1 MKNIFKY
8 LTILVI
14 TLGLSSCSDYLD
26 INDPVNDPSA
36 STVTPDL
43 ILAGAMTRTY
53 SAQGVTMNR
62 LGNVFMNN
70 WSANV
75 NSFTGGF
82 NEEYQL
88 ILSSNFYSAIWDN
101 TYLRVKNF
109 DLIIDSEF
117 LNYENHKAIAKIMKS
132 FYMQYIVDLYG
143 DCPYSQAFDLETS
156 TPAYDNDQA
165 IYRSLITEIDGAI
178 DLINNNTVTTLPVG
192 EEDVIFDGDMSM
204 WVKMA
209 NTLKLRILMRQA
221 TLAETDGETATYLNE
236 QFANLDQDFLT
247 TSAVVQ
253 PGYNNNEGLQNPFYS
268 THGFD
273 TAGNMTTTNRF
284 IRASQYAQE
293 FLDGT
298 LTGVTDQR
306 ITSIYAP
313 IPGAT
318 TPTGV
323 VGVDQDIDSGDP
335 NIPAEI
341 SGLGTGLIIDS
352 SQDGYIMLAAESY
365 FLQAEAAFRGYI
377 SGDAKALFQSGI
389 MASFAHYGLDGTAYI
404 TQSNTVPELGWD
416 GSSNKIEAIMTQKW
430 IATNGINGI
439 ESWVEYVRTGYPDV
453 PLAQSAQRPTKPNR
467 LMYPASELVGNAAN
481 VPNQTQNDAFTT
493 KIFWDN
499 N

>member
-8 LTILVI
+8 LTVLVI
-14 TLGLSSCSDYLD
+14 ALGMTSCSDYLD
-26 INDPVNDPSA
+26 INDPVNNPSA

-43 ILAGAMTRTY
+43 ILPGAMTRTY

-88 ILSSNFYSAIWDN
+88 ILTSNFYSAIWDN
-101 TYLRVKNF
+101 TYIRTNNF

-117 LNYENHKAIAKIMKS
+117 PNYENHKAIAKIMKS

-143 DCPYSQAFDLETS
+143 DCPYSQAFDLANS
-156 TPAYDNDQA
+156 TPAYDSDSA
-165 IYRSLITEIDGAI
+165 IYPALINEIDEAI
-178 DLINNNTVTTLPVG
+178 SLINNNGVSTIAVG
-192 EEDVIFDGDMSM
+192 QEDVIFGGDMSQ
-204 WVKMA
+204 WIRFA

-221 TLAETDGETATYLNE
+221 TLAESNGEAASYLNE
-236 QFANLDQDFLT
+236 QFAILDQNFLT
-247 TSAVVQ
+247 SSARVN
-253 PGYNNNEGLQNPFYS
+253 PGYSNNDGAQNPFYA

-284 IRASQYAQE
+284 IRCSLYAQE

-298 LTGVTDQR
+298 LTGVVDNR

-313 IPGAT
+313 IPGAS

-323 VGVDQDIDSGDP
+323 VGVDQGIDSGDP
-335 NIPAEI
+335 AIPEDI
-341 SGLGTGLIIDS
+341 SGLGTGLIIS
-352 SQDGYIMLAAESY
+352 SEQDGYIMLAAESY
-365 FLQAEAAFRGYI
+365 FLQAEAVFRGYM
-377 SGDAKALFQSGI
+377 SGDAKALFEAGI
-389 MASFAHYGLDGTAYI
+389 MSSFAHYGLDGSAYI
-404 TQSNTVPELGWD
+404 AASNPVPEIGWD
-416 GSSNKIEAIMTQKW
+416 GSTNKIEAIMTQKW

-439 ESWVEYVRTGYPDV
+439 ESWIEYVRTGYPDV
-453 PLAQSAQRPTKPNR
+453 PLAQSAQRPSKPNR
-467 LMYPASELVGNAAN
+467 LMYPASELVGNASN
-481 VPNQTQNDAFTT
+481 VPSQTQDDAFTT

>member
-1 MKNIFKY
+1 MKNIFKH
-8 LTILVI
+8 LTVLAIAI
-14 TLGLSSCSDYLD
+14 GMTSCSDYLD
-26 INDPVNDPSA
+26 INDPVNSPSS

-43 ILAGAMTRTY
+43 ILPGAMTRTY

-88 ILSSNFYSAIWDN
+88 ILTSNFYSAIWDN
-101 TYLRVKNF
+101 TYIRTTNF
-109 DLIIDSEF
+109 DLVIDSEF
-117 LNYENHKAIAKIMKS
+117 PDYENHKAIAKIMKS

-143 DCPYSQAFDLETS
+143 DAPYSEAFDPANS

-165 IYRSLITEIDGAI
+165 IYRRLITEIDEAI
-178 DLINNNTVTTLPVG
+178 ALINNNTVTTLPVG
-192 EEDVIFDGDMSM
+192 AEDVIFGGDMNQ
-204 WVKMA
+204 WIKMA

-221 TLAETDGETATYLNE
+221 TLAETDGETASYLNE

-253 PGYNNNEGLQNPFYS
+253 PGYSANEGMQNPFYA

-273 TAGNMTTTNRF
+273 TAGNMTQTNRF
-284 IRASQYAQE
+284 IRASLYAQE

-298 LTGVTDQR
+298 LTGVTDPR
-306 ITSIYAP
+306 ITSLYAP
-313 IPGAT
+313 IPGAS

-323 VGVDQDIDSGDP
+323 VGVEQGIDSGAD
-335 NIPAEI
+335 IPEDL
-341 SGLGTGLIIDS
+341 SGLGTGLIVDD
-352 SQDGYIMLAAESY
+352 SQDGYILLAAESY
-365 FLQAEAAFRGYI
+365 FLQAEAVFRGYM

-389 MASFAHYGLDGTAYI
+389 MASFAHFGLDGSAYI
-404 TQSNTVPELGWD
+404 TQSNTVPEIGWD
-416 GSSNKIEAIMTQKW
+416 GSTNKIEAIMTQKW

-453 PLAQSAQRPTKPNR
+453 PLALTAQRPSKPNR
-467 LMYPASELVGNAAN
+467 LMYPSSELVGNAAN
-481 VPNQTQNDAFTT
+481 VPSQTQDDAFTT